1 MTDWQ
6 SLKTKAVAIIG
17 IAFTINFQP
26 GGLQLYQ
33 NRNSSTSVF
42 FDFCKIFKNDYFV
55 EHLRTAASEKQQMNN
70 RFNIK
75 NGSLENPFN
84 YLPEK

>member
-1 MTDWQ
+1 MMDWQ
-6 SLKTKAVAIIG
+6 FLKTQAVAMIE
-17 IAFTINFQP
+17 IAFSIKFHP
-26 GGLQLYQ
+26 GGLQLCQ

-55 EHLRTAASEKQQMNN
+55 EYLRTAASEQQQRNY

-75 NGSLENPFN
+75 NIVLENCFN
-84 YLPEK
+84 YLTEK